1 MQKSIHSPLTE
12 KNIVRGRGAAK
23 ISKQHK
29 SLEQRKKTDIDQIWQ
44 SQIKEIAVSL
54 RQVEM
59 QCFKLEI

>member
-1 MQKSIHSPLTE
+1 MKKKYTFPSYS
-12 KNIVRGRGAAK
+12 KNIVRGRRAAK